1 MGFLKPQ
8 LVNIFSSDIT
18 NILCMLSLFIG
29 HIHVFDCLVTIIYE
43 LVVEEIVCRD
53 ELYQQQNIVHD
64 LTCNT
69 KSKDVLQWQ
78 YSHVK
83 YWAQYQVFLWK
94 THLKYLTYLSAIAS
108 STKHSSPVS
117 TSLETMTLFLASVPK
132 EDISPP
138 SSRDHIL

>member
-1 MGFLKPQ
+1 
-8 LVNIFSSDIT
+8 
-18 NILCMLSLFIG
+18 MLSLFIG

-69 KSKDVLQWQ
+69 KSKDFLQWQ

-83 YWAQYQVFLWK
+83 YWA
-94 THLKYLTYLSAIAS
+94 
-108 STKHSSPVS
+108 
-117 TSLETMTLFLASVPK
+117 
-132 EDISPP
+132 
-138 SSRDHIL
+138 